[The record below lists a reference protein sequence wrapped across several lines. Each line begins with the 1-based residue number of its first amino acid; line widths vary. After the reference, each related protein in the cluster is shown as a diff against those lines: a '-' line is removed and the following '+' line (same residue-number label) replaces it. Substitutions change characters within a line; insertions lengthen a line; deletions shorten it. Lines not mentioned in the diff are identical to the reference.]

1 MKINELSKL
10 TGLTAHTIRYYE
22 KESLLDDRHIK
33 REANN
38 YRNYSDDT
46 IERLRLIKKFQNI
59 GCTLTELKDV
69 LYSVDNNMRT
79 NQEIIIWIKN
89 KITEVE
95 NKQNEYNQMLK
106 TLNSMLR
113 HRTNLVK

>member
-1 MKINELSKL
+1 MKINELAKL

-22 KESLLDDRHIK
+22 KEGLLDDRHIK

-38 YRNYSDDT
+38 YRNYSDET
-46 IERLRLIKKFQNI
+46 INRLKLIKKFQNI

-69 LYSVDNNMRT
+69 LYSVDNNVRS
-79 NQEIIIWIKN
+79 NNEIIDWIRS

-95 NKQNEYNQMLK
+95 NKQKEYKLMLK
-106 TLNSMLR
+106 TLNTMLE
-113 HRTNLVK
+113 HRTSLQK

>member
-1 MKINELSKL
+1 LKINELSKL

>member
-1 MKINELSKL
+1 MKINELAKL

-22 KESLLDDRHIK
+22 KEGLLDDRHIK

-38 YRNYSDDT
+38 YRNYSDKAV
-46 IERLRLIKKFQNI
+46 ERLRLIKKFQNI

-69 LYSVDNNMRT
+69 LYSVDNGVRT
-79 NQEIIIWIKN
+79 NKEIIDWIQT

-95 NKQNEYNQMLK
+95 NKQREYTQMLK
-106 TLNSMLR
+106 TLNAMLD
-113 HRTNLVK
+113 HRTSLKK

>member
-1 MKINELSKL
+1 LKINELAKL

-22 KESLLDDRHIK
+22 KEGLLDDRHIK

-38 YRNYSDDT
+38 YRNYSDET
-46 IERLRLIKKFQNI
+46 IDRLKLIKKFQNI

-69 LYSVDNNMRT
+69 LYSVDNKVRT
-79 NQEIIIWIKN
+79 NQEIITWIKN

-95 NKQNEYNQMLK
+95 NKQKEYNQMLK